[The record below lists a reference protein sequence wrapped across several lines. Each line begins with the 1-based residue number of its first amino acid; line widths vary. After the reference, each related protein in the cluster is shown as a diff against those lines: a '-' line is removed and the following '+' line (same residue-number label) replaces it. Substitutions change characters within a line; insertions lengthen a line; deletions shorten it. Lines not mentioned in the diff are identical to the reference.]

1 MSEPRTHYQVSFT
14 SKQALSL
21 FVGLLAALALAYF
34 FGLMTGL
41 SGRETR
47 EAAAPPSET
56 PTAVERVAAA
66 PGTGEHV
73 VFPAPVTA
81 APIEKAPAG
90 APVAKV
96 QVFEDGE
103 TAAPSRRAAP
113 PATSATRSPAR
124 ESAAKA
130 ETSGA
135 GGFRVQIVSV
145 SSRSEADAE
154 AARLSRRGFSARVEP
169 GTGSK
174 GTIYRVR
181 VGPFASR
188 EEAERA
194 SQRLAAEGRRG
205 AWIVPPSQ

>member
-21 FVGLLAALALAYF
+21 FVGLLVALALAYF

-41 SGRETR
+41 SGREPR

-56 PTAVERVAAA
+56 PVAVERVAAA
-66 PGTGEHV
+66 PRTGERV

-81 APIEKAPAG
+81 APLERAPAG
-90 APVAKV
+90 APAKV

-103 TAAPSRRAAP
+103 TAAIARRAATP
-113 PATSATRSPAR
+113 LKAATRPAAR
-124 ESAAKA
+124 EPAAKA

-135 GGFRVQIVSV
+135 AGFRVQIVSV

-154 AARLSRRGFSARVEP
+154 AARLSRRGFSVRVEP
-169 GTGSK
+169 GTGPK

>member
-47 EAAAPPSET
+47 EAAAPPSAT
-56 PTAVERVAAA
+56 PPAVERVAAA
-66 PGTGEHV
+66 PRTGEHV

-81 APIEKAPAG
+81 APIEKAPAV
-90 APVAKV
+90 APAKV

>member
-1 MSEPRTHYQVSFT
+1 M
-14 SKQALSL
+14 
-21 FVGLLAALALAYF
+21 
-34 FGLMTGL
+34 
-41 SGRETR
+41 
-47 EAAAPPSET
+47 
-56 PTAVERVAAA
+56 AAA

-90 APVAKV
+90 APAKV

-103 TAAPSRRAAP
+103 TAAPSRRAEMP
-113 PATSATRSPAR
+113 PTRQAAR